1 MANLNLSYYSGRD
14 QYSDGDIEDT
24 ILRLVRAGKNPGDDG
39 DRAFPVLYHL
49 SPVRE
54 NILSWYPF
62 REGASALEI
71 GAGPGAITGV
81 LCRRLARV
89 TSVDLSKRRSLIN
102 YERHKDYPNLEIMV
116 GNLNDMEFPE
126 KFDYV
131 ILNGVFEYAG
141 SYTEGDHPWETF
153 LMRCRG
159 YLKDDGLLLIA
170 IENRLG
176 LKYFCGAPE
185 DHTDNYMEGLKNY
198 PDNKAVR
205 TFSKAEWLRMM
216 ENCGLSWHRFY
227 YPSPDYKFANEI
239 FTDSTLTARNF
250 CRNNWNFN
258 PGRLDLFPENE
269 MARSLCEE
277 GIMDRFSNSFLIEAG
292 TEEPAENGKL
302 LYVKINSDRAES
314 FRIQTLACVRDGKKM
329 AVKSPLTKKARAH
342 LEKMHERELAAG
354 RRTGKEAAGPDQKG
368 AAENRAGREPVFCLD
383 GKQYRVRLLKG
394 EKNGDGSLS
403 YPWLN
408 GRNLGQEAADAADRG
423 DAARVKE
430 LFDALYRCLLE
441 TADPEEKKAE
451 ENPAFR
457 EVFGSASSSCSRP
470 CAENADIDLILDNLF
485 LEEDG
490 TAYVID
496 AEWVFDFPV
505 PVQFILWRAVNELYS
520 MHPSLDSFLPE
531 AELLGGYSIR
541 EEDRKVFW
549 NWADHF
555 EKEYVGANSL
565 EAFSWPVR
573 GVNLRDLKNPVDDLT
588 PMATLYLDYGNG
600 FSEEEAV
607 HRTMLLKDGAF
618 RVEFPV
624 KDPEKVKAVRFDP
637 VEGSPCIC
645 TLRSEQAQVRPLNAS
660 GPEQEGCCFLTM
672 DPAYEL
678 LFRGQVPE
686 IIRLSGVLERKTPVW
701 AMERGRELLDASE
714 PLAKKAVRKLRSKLR

>member
-14 QYSDGDIEDT
+14 SYSDGDIEDT
-24 ILRLVRAGKNPGDDG
+24 ILRLVRAGKNPADDG

-62 REGASALEI
+62 REGAHALEI

-102 YERHKDYPNLEIMV
+102 YERHREYPNLEIMV
-116 GNLNDMEFPE
+116 GNLNDMEFPG

-141 SYTEGDHPWETF
+141 SYTEGAHPWETF
-153 LMRCRG
+153 LRRCMAF
-159 YLKDDGLLLIA
+159 LKEDGLLLIA

-198 PDNKAVR
+198 PDNRAVR

-216 ENCGLSWHRFY
+216 EDCGLSWHRFY
-227 YPSPDYKFANEI
+227 YPCPDYKFPNEV

-250 CRNNWNFN
+250 RRNNWNFN
-258 PGRLDLFPENE
+258 PGRLELFPENE
-269 MARSLCEE
+269 MAGSLCEE

-292 TEEPAENGKL
+292 TEEPAGKEEL
-302 LYVKINSDRAES
+302 LYAKINSDRAEQ
-314 FRIQTLACVRDGKKM
+314 FRIQTVSCIRDGKKL
-329 AVKSPLTKKARAH
+329 AVKSPLTEKARAH
-342 LEKMHERELAAG
+342 LEKMHERELAFS
-354 RRTGKEAAGPDQKG
+354 RMEDEESAGPAGKG
-368 AAENRAGREPVFCLD
+368 KRESGGSREPQFCLD
-383 GKQYRVRLLKG
+383 GKSYRVRLLKG
-394 EKNGDGSLS
+394 EQGGDGSLL

-408 GRNLGQEAADAADRG
+408 GRNLGQEAADAAGRG
-423 DAARVKE
+423 DAGRVKE
-430 LFDALYRCLLE
+430 LFDALHHYLMERAE
-441 TADPEEKKAE
+441 QEERRAE

-457 EVFGSASSSCSRP
+457 EVFGAAAAPSACR
-470 CAENADIDLILDNLF
+470 CLKNANIDLILDNLF

-505 PVQFILWRAVNELYS
+505 PLQFVLWRAVNELYS
-520 MHPSLDSFLPE
+520 MHPSLEDCLKE
-531 AELLGGYSIR
+531 EELLEGYSIR
-541 EEDRKVFW
+541 KEDRTVFW

-565 EAFSWPVR
+565 EAFAWPVR
-573 GVNLRDLKNPVDDLT
+573 GVNLRDLKKPLDDLT
-588 PMATLYLDYGNG
+588 PMATLYLDYGQG
-600 FSEEEAV
+600 FSEEESV

-624 KDPEKVKAVRFDP
+624 RDPEKVKAVRFDP

-645 TLRSEQAQVRPLNAS
+645 SLHAEQAQVRPLNAS
-660 GPEQEGCCFLTM
+660 GPEGEDCCFLTM
-672 DPAYEL
+672 DPAFEL
-678 LFRGQVPE
+678 RFHGPVPE
-686 IIRLSGVLERKTPVW
+686 TVRLTGVLQRKDPVW
-701 AMERGRELLDASE
+701 AMERGRELLEASE
-714 PLAKKAVRKLRSKLR
+714 GLAKKAVRKLKSRLR